1 MENEIA
7 TTREE
12 PKKNTVNEM
21 ILKHNEEDLSP
32 LEEFVFCI
40 MKKLFS
46 LYNEEAQSTTIH

>member
-1 MENEIA
+1 MNIYLPFA
-7 TTREE
+7 R
-12 PKKNTVNEM
+12 KGGNAF
-21 ILKHNEEDLSP
+21 LKHNEEDLSP